1 MEFDMSAKSF
11 VEMSL
16 REKGLDLKLS
26 WRIRMFKLMRE
37 QLEERLEV
45 VLRIIGELEEKSREV
60 MVLECGR
67 ELKVGDVSE
76 LSDDDLKLLEQHIL
90 NNKLHSESEDL
101 FMNVGDELRYREYEA
116 LECIEEELSK

>member
-1 MEFDMSAKSF
+1 MSDKSF

>member
-1 MEFDMSAKSF
+1 MSVKSF

-26 WRIRMFKLMRE
+26 WRIRMFKVMRE

-45 VLRIIGELEEKSREV
+45 VLRIIEELEEKSREV
-60 MVLECGR
+60 VVLECGR

-90 NNKLHSESEDL
+90 NNELHSGSEDL
-101 FMNVGDELRYREYEA
+101 FIEVGDELRYREDEA
-116 LECIEEELSK
+116 LECIGEELSK